1 MQGLSPVAA
10 GVVAPMPQRVA
21 AMSPEILHEA
31 VEWLARLD
39 GQPSGRERKAFRV
52 WLAQDEEHIEAF
64 KRMQETQTYL
74 HEHAPAA
81 RTALAMKML
90 ALVAVLALLTAV
102 WV

>member
-1 MQGLSPVAA
+1 
-10 GVVAPMPQRVA
+10 
-21 AMSPEILHEA
+21 MSPEILHEA
-31 VEWLARLD
+31 VEWLVRLN

-64 KRMQETQTYL
+64 KRMQETQSYL

>member
-1 MQGLSPVAA
+1 MAA
-10 GVVAPMPQRVA
+10 GVVAPMPHWVA

-64 KRMQETQTYL
+64 KRMQETLTSS
-74 HEHAPAA
+74 HEHAPVA
-81 RTALAMKML
+81 RTAQTIKVL